1 MFDIGWS
8 ELLFLAILGLVVIG
22 PRDLP
27 KFIQIVGG
35 GLARLRRAYREG
47 VATLHRL
54 EREIDIASRPAAEV
68 PGEPEYYALLP
79 DDVRAKLREG
89 DAEPLRD
96 AQAHAR
102 RQAELDA
109 ALADARTRHAT
120 LMREPTP
127 HEPGR

>member
-8 ELLFLAILGLVVIG
+8 ELLFLAVLGLVVIG

-35 GLARLRRAYREG
+35 GIARLRRAYREG
-47 VATLHRL
+47 IATLHQL
-54 EREIDIASRPAAEV
+54 EREIDVASRPVAET
-68 PGEPEYYALLP
+68 PGVPEYYALLP
-79 DDVRAKLREG
+79 EHVRARLLEG

-96 AQAHAR
+96 AAAHAQ

-109 ALADARTRHAT
+109 ALAEAKQRHALLRADT
-120 LMREPTP
+120 ASGTS
-127 HEPGR
+127 